1 MKRLWKKIVGWF
13 SKEEVLEL
21 VVEEVPELVV
31 EEVPELVVEEKPTHC
46 TGHTRFKKSCSLCQ
60 AIIK

>member
-13 SKEEVLEL
+13 SKEEVL
-21 VVEEVPELVV
+21 
-31 EEVPELVVEEKPTHC
+31 ELVVEEKPTHC

>member
-1 MKRLWKKIVGWF
+1 MWQKLIRIVGWF
-13 SKEEVLEL
+13 SKEEVL
-21 VVEEVPELVV
+21 ELVV